1 MVSQPKILTNRQ
13 NAHTHRAK
21 QARSVS
27 AGAPIDLENI
37 PAHTAILTH
46 QRQISKIPIPSGII
60 NQ

>member
-1 MVSQPKILTNRQ
+1 MVSQPKIRSNPQ
-13 NAHTHRAK
+13 NAQTHRAK

-27 AGAPIDLENI
+27 AGVPIDLENI

-46 QRQISKIPIPSGII
+46 QKQIII